1 MCTTAQWASVQT
13 MSGLRVRG
21 RTDTAT
27 REMRPS
33 PTSAMKAAS
42 GVLGT
47 CPLKP
52 PTGRNSRPVA
62 RTKVLTWAEVSQV
75 SAACV
80 GGLVRAK
87 AAMAGQV
94 ATLRCQ
100 PVCSAAV
107 AAAGW

>member
-1 MCTTAQWASVQT
+1 

-33 PTSAMKAAS
+33 RTSAMKAAS
-42 GVLGT
+42 GVAGT

-62 RTKVLTWAEVSQV
+62 RTNVLSSADVSQV

-87 AAMAGQV
+87 ATRAGME
-94 ATLRCQ
+94 AR
-100 PVCSAAV
+100 
-107 AAAGW
+107 